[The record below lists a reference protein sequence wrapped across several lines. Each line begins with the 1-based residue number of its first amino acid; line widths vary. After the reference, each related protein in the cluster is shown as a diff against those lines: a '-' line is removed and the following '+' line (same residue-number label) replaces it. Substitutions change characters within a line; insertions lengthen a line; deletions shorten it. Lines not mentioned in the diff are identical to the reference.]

1 MQLTPDLLQQKALE
15 RDARLSS
22 VARYLEPA
30 MTVASGV
37 ASEPLAGLAG
47 LMTANPENVA
57 NVHHALTYMP
67 RTEAGREGLHGLG
80 DVLSGLGGRIMDTPY
95 LGAAIEN
102 FGRSAD
108 YLGEEVSP
116 VLGAGLKT
124 APAFLALTAAP
135 GARSA
140 FGNVGGEIGQT
151 IASGGNV
158 GRGMAAGQRGAVNP
172 SVMAA
177 PLMQAAK
184 TFKLSRAG
192 GGAVGAERFA
202 ERVGK
207 GLERTHKTYTAEQ
220 VADHEEKPKG
230 RNLLA
235 H

>member
-1 MQLTPDLLQQKALE
+1 MQLGPEVLNQKALE
-15 RDARLSS
+15 RDARLAS

-30 MTVASGV
+30 LTVGTGI
-37 ASEPLAGLAG
+37 ASEPLAGLAA

-57 NVHHALTYMP
+57 NVHHALTYVP
-67 RTEAGREGLHGLG
+67 RTEAGAEGLHGLG
-80 DVLSGLGGRIMDTPY
+80 DVLSGVGRGIMDTPY
-95 LGAAIEN
+95 LGAAVEN

-108 YLGEEVSP
+108 YLGENVSP
-116 VLGAGLKT
+116 ALGAGLKAT
-124 APAFLALTAAP
+124 PAFLALMTAP

-151 IASGGNV
+151 IASGGNM
-158 GRGMAAGQRGAVNP
+158 GRGMMSSQRGAVNP
-172 SVMAA
+172 SVIAA
-177 PLMQAAK
+177 PLLQAAK
-184 TFKLSRAG
+184 TFKFSKAG
-192 GGAVGAERFA
+192 GGAVGAERLA

-220 VADHEEKPKG
+220 VTTHEEKPKG